1 MKLAN
6 AHILLI
12 SLFTTSIQVTQAQD
26 SIWSLQKCIDTAL
39 LHNPQLEIQQNLL
52 NISRDREKEAKA
64 GWLPKIQIAGDYRY
78 YNDLP
83 YQLLPLTTFN
93 ANAPAGQFKEAQF
106 GVPHTINANLNF
118 SLPVYNANL
127 IGGIKNSKLAGEM
140 SEIQLEKSREQVIF
154 DISNLYYNS
163 QLIQHQIRF
172 IDTNILSTKK
182 LLITSE
188 LLHEQLM
195 AKQTDVSKIAL
206 QLSQLETQR
215 QILRNKKVQIINHLK
230 LTMGVALNTDIET
243 DLNIEIQVFKDS
255 LPNNSKDIQ
264 IIEQQY
270 KILSNDLKTIKR
282 NKYLPNINLYGTY
295 GKSGFGYSSTNNSFL
310 NFYPMGY
317 TGLQIVYPL
326 FSGNIQQYKFKQKQL
341 EIKNNQIQE
350 TLLQSQLDIQK
361 LNILEQIETTKEL
374 VINSETQ
381 LQLAQNIY
389 QQTSLQ
395 LQLGTAN
402 STDVLLAGNAVRE
415 AQQNYLNAIVEV
427 LKSQL
432 ELKKITGNL
441 Y

>member
-6 AHILLI
+6 THTLVLI
-12 SLFTTSIQVTQAQD
+12 ISMLSYSVTRAQVST
-26 SIWSLQKCIDTAL
+26 WSLQKCIDTAL
-39 LHNPQLEIQQNLL
+39 VYNSQLEIQENLL
-52 NISRDREKEAKA
+52 SISREREKEAKS
-64 GWLPKIQIAGDYRY
+64 GFLPKVQLGSDYKY

-83 YQLLPLTTFN
+83 YQLLPLSTFN
-93 ANAPAGQFKEAQF
+93 ASAPEGQFKEAQF

-127 IGGIKNSKLAGEM
+127 IGGINNSKLAGEM

-230 LTMGVALNTDIET
+230 LTMGIALNTDIET

-326 FSGNIQQYKFKQKQL
+326 FSGNIQQHKFKQKQL
-341 EIKNNQIQE
+341 EIKNNQIQKS
-350 TLLQSQLDIQK
+350 LLQSQLDIQK
-361 LNILEQIETTKEL
+361 INILGQIETTKEL
-374 VINSETQ
+374 VINSENQ
-381 LQLAQNIY
+381 LKLAKEIY
-389 QQTSLQ
+389 IQSELQ

-402 STDVLLAGNAVRE
+402 ISEVMLAGITVRE
-415 AQQNYLNAIVEV
+415 AQQNYLNALVEV

>member
-172 IDTNILSTKK
+172 IDTNIFSTKK

-188 LLHEQLM
+188 LFHEQLM

>member
-381 LQLAQNIY
+381 LQLAKNIY